1 MSVNK
6 RLPHVLVLPEDD
18 ANRQLANGFQLDPLL
33 DTRRMQ
39 ILEEAGGW
47 REVLNRFTE
56 DHVPEMDR
64 YANRFMVLLIDFDG
78 REDRLNT
85 MMAAIPDHSKDR
97 VFVLGA
103 WSEPE
108 ELRQNLGSYE
118 TIGLAM
124 AKDCRDNTE
133 EIWAHALLR
142 HNAGELERL
151 RKHVRPI
158 LFPDAGNV
166 TLIAV
171 S

>member
-1 MSVNK
+1 MSVN
-6 RLPHVLVLPEDD
+6 RQVPHVFVLPEDD
-18 ANRQLANGFQLDPLL
+18 ANRQLANGFLL
-33 DTRRMQ
+33 EHSLATRRMQ

-47 REVLNRFTE
+47 QEVLNRFKE

-64 YANRFMVLLIDFDG
+64 YPGRFMVLLIDFDG
-78 REDRLNT
+78 REDRLIAAR
-85 MMAAIPDHSKDR
+85 AAIPNHLKER

-108 ELRQNLGSYE
+108 ELRHDLGSYE

-133 EIWAHALLR
+133 ETWRHRLLC
-142 HNAGELERL
+142 HNAGELDQL
-151 RKHVRPI
+151 RKRVRPV
-158 LFPDAGNV
+158 LFSN
-166 TLIAV
+166 